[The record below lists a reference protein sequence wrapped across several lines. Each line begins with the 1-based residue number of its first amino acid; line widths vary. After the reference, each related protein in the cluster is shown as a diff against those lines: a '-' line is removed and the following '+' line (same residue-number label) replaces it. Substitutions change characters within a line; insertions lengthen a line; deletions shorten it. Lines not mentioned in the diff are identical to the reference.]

1 MSSEANDNVYFAIAI
16 VFIILI
22 VLCMVYVVYSSSA
35 LSIK

>member
-22 VLCMVYVVYSSSA
+22 VLCMVYALYSSPS